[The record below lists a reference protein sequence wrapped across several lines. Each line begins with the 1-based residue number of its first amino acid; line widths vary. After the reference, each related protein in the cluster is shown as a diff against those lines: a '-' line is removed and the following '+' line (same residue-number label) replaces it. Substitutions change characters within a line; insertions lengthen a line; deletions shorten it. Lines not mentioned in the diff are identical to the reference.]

1 MSRKREVDVISREKH
16 IEALDFDPTTEMVFW
31 VDSKDRKIKRSY
43 MLNARAG
50 EVKVGYAQELP
61 LKGTCFKRSHL
72 LLSIHFIINHIS
84 LQNNSVFYQTNLK
97 I

>member
-72 LLSIHFIINHIS
+72 LLSTHFIINHIS
-84 LQNNSVFYQTNLK
+84 LQNNR
-97 I
+97 